1 MQITFPGP
9 DIYLQSKVFPVSTM
23 TTLLNAAKIQ
33 KFEVKQIHLVC
44 MNQIRNQIDYN
55 WESISL

>member
-33 KFEVKQIHLVC
+33 KFEVKHHTLSL
-44 MNQIRNQIDYN
+44 Y
-55 WESISL
+55 ESDKKSDRL